1 MLVANKNVGDIF
13 IFLANGTEFVGKIKA
28 LDGKYVTIDQP
39 LQITLVRGSDGKPAK
54 ALMPMSMLNPEGS
67 FIFNGDLILG
77 ECEAS
82 KEVADAW
89 TTETS
94 GLVLAT
100 GGAGVLRA

>member
-1 MLVANKNVGDIF
+1 MLVSNKNVGDIF

-28 LDGKYVTIDQP
+28 IDGKYITINQP

-67 FIFNGDLILG
+67 FVFNGDLILG
-77 ECEAS
+77 ECEAP

-89 TTETS
+89 TTDTS

-100 GGAGVLRA
+100 GNVGAMLA